1 MNQDDMRVPI
11 VHGTGWPGKL
21 APTGGIGSPD
31 PSPELQPSDLLQLA
45 RIIGTNKL
53 LLLMAALLGL
63 GGALLVA
70 RLRTPTYQTHALIE
84 LQGINEHYLN
94 MQSLD
99 PLASD
104 ESVAPS
110 YLQTQLKILQ
120 SRKLLRDVADRL
132 SLASRPEF
140 AEQVPAW
147 RRWLVAGPTGSQQP
161 DPQAAGLN
169 KRTEEEAR
177 RRAALEW
184 LRDAVS
190 TRVVPETRLIEI
202 TAVSADPTLA
212 PLVANTVADQ
222 YIKHSLDARWESI
235 KQTSD
240 WITPK
245 LDELQAKL
253 EASERALQAYAGS
266 SGVMYMSEGEN
277 SVAETKLIQL
287 ETELSKAEAER
298 VTKQTEHELAS
309 STQPEF
315 FPKAAEDTASKE
327 FQIKL
332 TDLRRQLA
340 ELRENYTP
348 SHYKVQQV
356 QAEIRELEAALAAQH
371 VTLSKRIG
379 NAFTAALRREELLKQ
394 QYQAQAKLVSDQ
406 AAKIVRYNVLK
417 HEVKSNQDIYD
428 QLLRQLKAAGVASA
442 MHANNIRVLDA
453 AEPQTRPD
461 SPDLRWH
468 SIIGLVAG
476 LFGGVLF
483 IFGRQHADRTMH
495 GPGQTARYLSVS
507 ELGCIPKIPAKRAIH
522 VTRNHTGNMQD
533 IEGSGARTSS
543 PRETL
548 GLNAPVPDMRHGTQ
562 AALVSWYEKSSLP
575 AECFRAAVASLR
587 LSSESGV
594 RPRIIVVTSA
604 GPSEGK
610 TTMVANLGIALA
622 EIEKTV
628 LLVDA
633 DVHRPRL
640 HNVFGLSNQTGLI
653 SLLKDA
659 RPIDEYSAEELGKK
673 TAVPGLSLLPTGPI
687 LPLGQVNGLLNS
699 DRVPLLLAA
708 LKREFSTVLIDT
720 PPALGVSY
728 ARVLARLADTT
739 ILVIRAEHTTIEVA
753 RAAYQ
758 RLVEDRIRVDGTI
771 LNAVSLASHPSHA
784 YYRQT
789 ASRQ

>member
-11 VHGTGWPGKL
+11 VHGKGSPGKL
-21 APTGGIGSPD
+21 APTGSIGLSD
-31 PSPELQPSDLLQLA
+31 PSPELQPSELLQLA

-63 GGALLVA
+63 GAALLVA

-120 SRKLLRDVADRL
+120 SRNLLRDVADRL

-140 AEQVPAW
+140 AERVPAW
-147 RRWLVAGPTGSQQP
+147 KRWLVAGPTGSQQP
-161 DPQAAGLN
+161 DPQAADGN
-169 KRTEEEAR
+169 KRTDEERR
-177 RRAALEW
+177 RRAAVEW

-190 TRVVPETRLIEI
+190 ARVVPETRLIEI
-202 TAVSADPTLA
+202 TAVSPDPVLA

-222 YIKHSLDARWESI
+222 YIKHSLEARWEAI

-253 EASERALQAYAGS
+253 EASERALQAYSES
-266 SGVMYMSEGEN
+266 SGVMYLAEGEN
-277 SVAETKLIQL
+277 SIAQTKLLQL
-287 ETELSKAEAER
+287 EAELSKAEAER
-298 VTKQTEHELAS
+298 VTRQTEHELAS

-315 FPKAAEDTASKE
+315 FPKAAEDTAAKE
-327 FQIKL
+327 FQVKL
-332 TDLRRQLA
+332 TDLRRQFA
-340 ELRENYTP
+340 ELRENLTP
-348 SHYKVQQV
+348 SHYKVLQV
-356 QAEIRELEAALAAQH
+356 QAQIKELETALAAQH
-371 VTLSKRIG
+371 VTLAKRIG
-379 NAFTAALRREELLKQ
+379 NAFTAAQRREDLLKE

-406 AAKIVRYNVLK
+406 ASKIVRYNVLK

-453 AEPQTRPD
+453 AEPKNQPD

-507 ELGCIPKIPAKRAIH
+507 ELGCIPKIPSKRTIH
-522 VTRNHTGNMQD
+522 LMHTQSTNIDG
-533 IEGSGARTSS
+533 GSTS
-543 PRETL
+543 RETL
-548 GLNAPVPDMRHGTQ
+548 GLNAPVAGVRHGAQ

-587 LSSESGV
+587 LASDSGAH
-594 RPRIIVVTSA
+594 PRIVVVTSA

-622 EIEKTV
+622 EIEKSV

-633 DVHRPRL
+633 DIHRPRL
-640 HNVFGLSNQTGLI
+640 HKVFGLSNQTGLI
-653 SLLKDA
+653 SLLKDTK
-659 RPIDEYSAEELGKK
+659 PIDEYSAEELGKK
-673 TAVPGLSLLPTGPI
+673 TGVPGLSLLSSGPI
-687 LPLGQVNGLLNS
+687 LPLGEVNGLLNS
-699 DRVPLLLAA
+699 DRVALLLAA
-708 LKREFSTVLIDT
+708 LKGQFGTVLIDT

-728 ARVLARLADTT
+728 ARVLARLADAT

-771 LNAVSLASHPSHA
+771 LNGVSLDSHGSHA

-789 ASRQ
+789 TSRQ

>member
-1 MNQDDMRVPI
+1 MNQDDIRVPI
-11 VHGTGWPGKL
+11 VLGNGSPGKL
-21 APTGGIGSPD
+21 VAAGGIGLSN
-31 PSPELQPSDLLQLA
+31 PSPELQPSELLQFA

-53 LLLMAALLGL
+53 LLVMAALLGL
-63 GGALLVA
+63 GVALLVA

-104 ESVAPS
+104 EQLAPS

-120 SRKLLRDVADRL
+120 SKRLLRDVVNRL
-132 SLASRPEF
+132 SLGSRPEF
-140 AEQVPAW
+140 DEKDPPW
-147 RRWLVAGPTGSQQP
+147 KRWLGPLGSLLPQP
-161 DPQAAGLN
+161 EQIARN
-169 KRTEEEAR
+169 KWTEEER
-177 RRAALEW
+177 RKKAALEW
-184 LRDAVS
+184 LRDAV
-190 TRVVPETRLIEI
+190 TGRVVPETRLIEI
-202 TAVSADPTLA
+202 TTVSADPALA
-212 PLVANTVADQ
+212 SLVANTVADQ
-222 YIKHSLDARWESI
+222 YIKHSLDSRWESI

-240 WITPK
+240 WISPK
-245 LDELQAKL
+245 LDELQSKL
-253 EASERALQAYAGS
+253 EASERALQAYAES
-266 SGVMYMSEGEN
+266 SGVMFMSEGEN
-277 SVAETKLIQL
+277 SVAETKLLQL
-287 ETELSKAEAER
+287 EAELSKAEAER
-298 VTKQTEHELAS
+298 VSKQTEYELAS

-315 FPKAAEDTASKE
+315 FPKAAEDAASKE

-340 ELRENYTP
+340 EFRENYTP
-348 SHYKVQQV
+348 SHYKVLQT
-356 QAEIRELEAALAAQH
+356 QAQIKELEAALAAQH
-371 VTLSKRIG
+371 VTLAKRIG
-379 NAFTAALRREELLKQ
+379 NAFTTAQRREELLKQ

-453 AEPQTRPD
+453 AEPQLHPD
-461 SPDLRWH
+461 SPDLKWH
-468 SIIGLVAG
+468 SIIGLVGG
-476 LFGGVLF
+476 LFSGVLF

-507 ELGCIPKIPAKRAIH
+507 ELGCIPKIPAKRSIH
-522 VTRNHTGNMQD
+522 LTRNPESTG
-533 IEGSGARTSS
+533 EPGVRSAASV
-543 PRETL
+543 RETL
-548 GLNAPVPDMRHGTQ
+548 GINAPVANVRHGTH

-587 LSSESGV
+587 LSSDSGAH
-594 RPRIIVVTSA
+594 PRIIVVTSA

-622 EIEKTV
+622 EIEKSV

-653 SLLKDA
+653 SLLKDTK
-659 RPIDEYSAEELGKK
+659 PTGEYSADELGKK
-673 TAVPGLSLLPTGPI
+673 TGVPGLSLLPTGPV
-687 LPLGQVNGLLNS
+687 LPLGEVNGLLNS
-699 DRVPLLLAA
+699 DRVPALLAA
-708 LKREFSTVLIDT
+708 LKREYGTVLIDT

-728 ARVLARLADTT
+728 ARVLARLADAT

-758 RLVEDRIRVDGTI
+758 RLVEDRIHVDGTI
-771 LNAVSLASHPSHA
+771 LNGVSLHANQA
-784 YYRQT
+784 YYRQH
-789 ASRQ
+789 AVRQ